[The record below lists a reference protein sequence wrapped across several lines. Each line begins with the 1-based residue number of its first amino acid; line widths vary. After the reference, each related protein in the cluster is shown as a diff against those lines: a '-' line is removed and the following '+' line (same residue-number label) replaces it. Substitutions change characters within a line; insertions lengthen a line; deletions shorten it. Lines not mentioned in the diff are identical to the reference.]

1 MQKGI
6 KRLGVFFIALT
17 LLLVLNLSYLQ
28 VWGQKGLMENP
39 ANTRRLV
46 EEYGIARGRIITS
59 DGQVLAESV
68 PAEGPFAY
76 RRQYHQGT
84 LFCHV
89 LGYDSPQFGRTGL
102 EEAYNQQL
110 LGRKPPRS
118 WVEEMTSDVREGNDV
133 YLTLDTD
140 VQAAAAKAL
149 GNRKGAVVAINPKT
163 GAVLA
168 MYSWP
173 TFDPQSL
180 VGQEKDAEGN
190 SLSEKAMRVYSGDP
204 GSPLLNR
211 AVAGLFT
218 PGSVFKVVT
227 ASAGLEA
234 GLPSTTAFDCPGV
247 WEVGGSRVTNYG
259 SPPRSFWSI
268 DMATALTYSVNTY
281 FAQLAVRLGASTL
294 VEYAEAFGLNSVPPL
309 DLPGVAASRIPPAGA
324 MDSVLLAWSGVGQ
337 GETLLT
343 PLQLCLVGCAVANG
357 GRIMSP
363 HLLKEV
369 RKGDAILDRH
379 EAAVWRT
386 AISASTA
393 AKVLEMMVSVV
404 KKGTGTQA
412 AISGVTVAG
421 KTGTAEVEGKP
432 PHAWFLGIAP
442 AENPSVVVAVVVEN
456 GGGSGGVVAAPIAR
470 EVMRAALR

>member
-6 KRLGVFFIALT
+6 RRLGVFFIALT
-17 LLLVLNLSYLQ
+17 LVLVVNLSYLQ
-28 VWGQKGLMENP
+28 VWGQKDLMENP

-59 DGQVLAESV
+59 DGLVLAESE
-68 PAEGPFAY
+68 PAQGPFAY
-76 RRQYHQGT
+76 RRRYHQGS
-84 LFCHV
+84 LFSHI
-89 LGYDSPQFGRTGL
+89 LGYDSPQFGRSGL
-102 EEAYNQQL
+102 EEAYNEQL

-133 YLTLDTD
+133 YLTLDAG
-140 VQAAAAKAL
+140 VQSAAAKAL
-149 GNRKGAVVAINPKT
+149 GSRKGAVVAMNPKT

-173 TFDPQSL
+173 TYEPQAL
-180 VGQEKDAEGN
+180 VTQEGDADGTP
-190 SLSEKAMRVYSGDP
+190 LAEKAMQNYSRDTN
-204 GSPLLNR
+204 SPLLNR
-211 AVAGLFT
+211 AAAGLYT

-234 GLPSTTAFDCPGV
+234 GFSASTAFDCPGV

-259 SPPRSFWSI
+259 SPPRSFGSI
-268 DMATALTYSVNTY
+268 DMETALTYSVNTY
-281 FAQLAVRLGASTL
+281 FAQLAVKMGASTL
-294 VEYAEAFGLNSVPPL
+294 VKYAEAFGLNSVPPL
-309 DLPGVAASRIPPAGA
+309 DLPGVSASRIPPSGR
-324 MDSVLLAWSGVGQ
+324 MDAVQLAWSGAGQ
-337 GETLLT
+337 GEILLT

-357 GRIMSP
+357 GKIMTP

-369 RKGDAILDRH
+369 RKGEAILERYD
-379 EAAVWRT
+379 ASVWRT
-386 AISASTA
+386 PISADTA
-393 AKVLEMMVSVV
+393 AEVLGMMISVV
-404 KKGTGTQA
+404 EKGTGTLA

-421 KTGTAEVEGKP
+421 KTGTAEVEGKL

-456 GGGSGGVVAAPIAR
+456 SGGAGGSVAAPIAR
-470 EVMRAALR
+470 EVIRAALK

>member
-1 MQKGI
+1 LQRAI

-17 LLLVLNLSYLQ
+17 LVLVINLSYLQ

-59 DGQVLAESV
+59 DGLVLAESV
-68 PAEGPFAY
+68 PAQGPFAY
-76 RRQYHQGT
+76 RRQYHQGS
-84 LFCHV
+84 LFSHV
-89 LGYDSPQFGRTGL
+89 LGYDSPQFGRTGV
-102 EEAYNQQL
+102 EETYNQQL

-118 WVEEMTSDVREGNDV
+118 WVEEMTSDVREGSDI
-133 YLTLDTD
+133 YLTLDTE
-140 VQAAAAKAL
+140 VQSAAAKAL
-149 GNRKGAVVAINPKT
+149 GSRKGAVVAMNPKT

-173 TFDPQSL
+173 TYDPQSL
-180 VGQEKDAEGN
+180 VTPDRDADGTP
-190 SLSEKAMRVYSGDP
+190 LAEKAMLNYSRDS

-211 AVAGLFT
+211 ATAGLYT

-227 ASAGLEA
+227 GSAGLEA
-234 GLPSTTAFDCPGV
+234 GFPVSTAFDCPGV

-259 SPPRSFWSI
+259 NPPRSFGSI
-268 DMATALTYSVNTY
+268 DMETALTYSVNTY
-281 FAQLAVRLGASTL
+281 FAQLAVKMGAPAL
-294 VEYAEAFGLNSVPPL
+294 VKCAEAFGLNSLPPL
-309 DLPGVAASRIPPAGA
+309 DLPEVSVSRIPPPGG
-324 MDSVLLAWSGVGQ
+324 MDAVLLAWSGAGQ
-337 GETLLT
+337 GEILIT

-357 GRIMSP
+357 GRIMAP

-369 RKGDAILDRH
+369 RKGEAILERYD
-379 EAAVWRT
+379 ASVWRT
-386 AISASTA
+386 PISADTA
-393 AKVLEMMVSVV
+393 AEMLEMMVSVV
-404 KKGTGTQA
+404 ERGTGTEA

-456 GGGSGGVVAAPIAR
+456 SGGAGGTVAAPIAR
-470 EVMRAALR
+470 EVMKAALR